1 MRSKFLIILSSL
13 ALLYSLA
20 IALLFIN
27 QLPLEHHAFRQT
39 QTALTAYWLKVNGF
53 SFQYETPV
61 FGFPWSIPME
71 FPIYQ
76 LLVAYISTIF
86 NLPLD
91 PVGRGLSYFFL
102 IACLLPIYSIN
113 KSLKLPLKVL
123 FFFIPIFLTQ
133 PIYLYWGRAFMIE
146 TAALF
151 FSLMSVSLFL
161 DCLRGKYSIFRL
173 ILLFTFA
180 SLGLLQKITTA
191 LPILLVTVLAFL
203 YAERAYLSNIKKSI
217 KDSRLIFVGMTLFF
231 AVITAY
237 LWVQYSDA
245 VKWARGWD
253 GVLTSQSLNAWN
265 WGDLEQRFS
274 YALWIKVIG
283 GRIFTRNLGAVIG
296 LGLIFYLFYSSKDAR
311 LKQIGCV
318 LLAMA
323 LIPLAMFT
331 NLHIVHDYY
340 QVANIVFLT
349 YLVALSFPYAVLP
362 KYGDKWAYGILTLL
376 VTVNCIS
383 GFKYINLMRL
393 SFDGNNRDIAIGQML
408 NRGLTL
414 DQQFVAFGNDWSST
428 FTYLAERKS
437 FTAPTWFKD
446 YQGVIQHPENYV
458 ERGKLGAIVS
468 CTSEGPTL
476 EQIFL
481 YKLQGSET
489 KVAEVNGCFY
499 VSKLA
504 IHTPK
509 DIVDSRCD
517 GEIDDIKVVN
527 SNGRSFLKLDGWVI
541 SGESSNNY
549 AQEEIYLQL
558 KNSFGQKNYLEL
570 TRIPSLEINARLKKD
585 QKFNYGISV
594 ISSLHELGKG
604 AYIGDLVYKS
614 GNQYLSCGLTKKIE
628 IK

>member
-1 MRSKFLIILSSL
+1 MRSKFLVILSSL
-13 ALLYSLA
+13 ALLYSLT

-113 KSLKLPLKVL
+113 KSLKLPPKVL
-123 FFFIPIFLTQ
+123 LFFIPIFLTQ

-151 FSLMSVSLFL
+151 FTLMSVSLFL
-161 DCLRGKYSIFRL
+161 DCLRSKYSIFRL
-173 ILLFTFA
+173 LLLFTFA

-191 LPILLVTVLAFL
+191 LPILLVTVLAFM
-203 YAERAYLSNIKKSI
+203 YAERAYLSNIKKAI
-217 KDSRLIFVGMTLFF
+217 KDSRLIFVGISLLL

-237 LWVQYSDA
+237 LWLQYSDT

-265 WGDLEQRFS
+265 WGNLEQRFS
-274 YALWIKVIG
+274 YALWVKVIG

-296 LGLIFYLFYSSKDAR
+296 FGLIFYLFYSSIDPR
-311 LKQIGCV
+311 LKRIGYV
-318 LLAMA
+318 SLAMG
-323 LIPLAMFT
+323 LIPLSMFT

-349 YLVALSFPYAVLP
+349 YLIALSLSNAVLP
-362 KYGDKWAYGILTLL
+362 KYGRKLTYIILTLL
-376 VTVNCIS
+376 VIVNCLS
-383 GFKYINLMRL
+383 GIKYINLMKL
-393 SFDGNNRDIAIGQML
+393 SFDENDRDIAIGRML
-408 NRGLTL
+408 NKELTA

-437 FTAPTWFKD
+437 FTVPTWFKD
-446 YQGVIQHPENYV
+446 YQGVIQYPENYV

-468 CTSEGPTL
+468 CTNEGPTL

-481 YKLQGSET
+481 YKLQGGET

-499 VSKLA
+499 VSKLSVHA
-504 IHTPK
+504 PK
-509 DIVDSRCD
+509 DIMLSRCD
-517 GEIDDIKVVN
+517 AEIDDIKAIN
-527 SNGRSFLKLDGWVI
+527 SNGRSFLKLGGWII
-541 SGESSNNY
+541 SGESSDNY

-570 TRIPSLEINARLKKD
+570 TRIPRLEINNRLKKD
-585 QKFNYGISV
+585 QKFTYGFSI
-594 ISSLHELGKG
+594 ISSLQDLGKG

>member
-13 ALLYSLA
+13 ALLYSLM

-61 FGFPWSIPME
+61 FGFPWAIPME

-102 IACLLPIYSIN
+102 IACLLPIYIIN
-113 KSLKLPLKVL
+113 KNLKLSPKVL
-123 FFFIPIFLTQ
+123 LFFIPIFLTQ
-133 PIYLYWGRAFMIE
+133 PIYLYWGRTFMIE

-161 DCLRGKYSIFRL
+161 DCLRAKYSIFRL
-173 ILLFTFA
+173 LLLLLFA

-191 LPILLVTVLAFL
+191 LPILLVTVLAFM
-203 YAERAYLSNIKKSI
+203 YSERAYLSNIKKVI
-217 KDSRLIFVGMTLFF
+217 KDSRLIFVGMTLLL

-237 LWVQYSDA
+237 SWVQYSDT

-265 WGDLEQRFS
+265 WGELEQRFS

-283 GRIFTRNLGAVIG
+283 GRIFTRNLGAIIG
-296 LGLIFYLFYSSKDAR
+296 LGLIIYFFYSNIDPR
-311 LKQIGCV
+311 LKRIAYAM
-318 LLAMA
+318 LAMA
-323 LIPLAMFT
+323 LVPLAMFT
-331 NLHIVHDYY
+331 NLHIIHDYY

-349 YLVALSFPYAVLP
+349 YLVSLSLSNAILP
-362 KYGDKWAYGILTLL
+362 KYGVKWTYGILTLL
-376 VTVNCIS
+376 VIVNCLS
-383 GFKYINLMRL
+383 GIKYVNLMRL

-408 NRGLTL
+408 NRVLTL

-446 YQGVIQHPENYV
+446 YQGAIQHPENYV
-458 ERGKLGAIVS
+458 EPGKLGAIVS
-468 CTSEGPTL
+468 CASEDPAL
-476 EQIFL
+476 EQILL
-481 YKLQGSET
+481 YKLQGKEA
-489 KVAEVNGCFY
+489 KVAEVNGCFF

-504 IHTPK
+504 VYPPK
-509 DIVDSRCD
+509 DVLDSRCD
-517 GEIDDIKVVN
+517 GEIDDIKVIN
-527 SNGRSFLKLDGWVI
+527 SNGKSFFKLSGWML
-541 SGESSNNY
+541 SGEPANIHPP
-549 AQEEIYLQL
+549 EEVFLQL
-558 KNSFGQKNYLEL
+558 TNSFGQKRYQEL
-570 TRIPSLEINARLKKD
+570 TRVPRLDINTRLKKD
-585 QKFNYGISV
+585 HKFNYGVSAISALNGF
-594 ISSLHELGKG
+594 SSGV
-604 AYIGDLVYKS
+604 YIGDLVYKS
-614 GNQYLSCGLTKKIE
+614 GNQYLSCGLAKKIE
-628 IK
+628 IE